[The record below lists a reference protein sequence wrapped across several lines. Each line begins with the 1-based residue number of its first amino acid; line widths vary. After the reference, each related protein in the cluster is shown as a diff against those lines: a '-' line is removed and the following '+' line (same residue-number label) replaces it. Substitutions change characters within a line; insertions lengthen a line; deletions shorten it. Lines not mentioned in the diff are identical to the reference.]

1 MERTPHTP
9 SPRNSTEQLPKVQVQ
24 SHNLQYARLL
34 MDDYAGPDGELTAI
48 LTYNYQ
54 NTCLLQQYP
63 NVAQQLERVAI
74 EEMHHLHALGSVIHQ
89 LGADPRYRASHN
101 RTTGGYYTAE
111 VLSYN
116 TSVPQF
122 LHMNM
127 RAEQVAIYHYQRHMQ
142 AISDPAIRQLLH
154 AIIAQEQQHI
164 ALFASLLQSYTQ
176 GGWKTEKA

>member
-63 NVAQQLERVAI
+63 NVARQLERVAI
-74 EEMHHLHALGSVIHQ
+74 EEMHHLHALGTVIHQ
-89 LGADPRYRASHN
+89 LGPTRATAL
-101 RTTGGYYTAE
+101 RTTA
-111 VLSYN
+111 
-116 TSVPQF
+116 QW
-122 LHMNM
+122 
-127 RAEQVAIYHYQRHMQ
+127 AAI
-142 AISDPAIRQLLH
+142 IRQRCCR
-154 AIIAQEQQHI
+154 ITRR
-164 ALFASLLQSYTQ
+164 FRNFYT
-176 GGWKTEKA
+176 